1 MWRQAVGV
9 SLLADP
15 KGKGRRRALPHP
27 GAVGI
32 HAVSGS
38 EGDMVFW
45 VPTGQALSPQPWVG
59 EVTSGVWG
67 RGAPAPPP
75 STPAPAWLQQRNRG
89 AGCERIW
96 QDLKPPT
103 SPTVTSVPS
112 AGPRPASRRR
122 RCGLTPRAWGP
133 RRPLPALPAGQEGG
147 SQRHAVLGRHFLE
160 GASSREGREGLI
172 PSAEGPCSAA
182 PRREAPGGSVPRVLG
197 RRRRRP
203 GPAILKNVDR
213 MSAVAFV

>member
-9 SLLADP
+9 SLLANP

-59 EVTSGVWG
+59 EVTSRVWG

-75 STPAPAWLQQRNRG
+75 ARRLLLGCSKGIGGRG
-89 AGCERIW
+89 A
-96 QDLKPPT
+96 
-103 SPTVTSVPS
+103 S
-112 AGPRPASRRR
+112 AS
-122 RCGLTPRAWGP
+122 
-133 RRPLPALPAGQEGG
+133 
-147 SQRHAVLGRHFLE
+147 GRT
-160 GASSREGREGLI
+160 
-172 PSAEGPCSAA
+172 
-182 PRREAPGGSVPRVLG
+182 
-197 RRRRRP
+197 
-203 GPAILKNVDR
+203 
-213 MSAVAFV
+213 